1 MEAMRSHL
9 QRPDVQVNA
18 LAYLLNLVVE
28 GPEYRPLVLAH
39 PSMLSTCVVDSVNSM
54 AATGEKKHI
63 RMKLSH
69 ILVSQNFSGATGTRQ

>member
-9 QRPDVQVNA
+9 PRPDVQVNA

-39 PSMLSTCVVDSVNSM
+39 PSVLSTCVVDAANSM
-54 AATGEKKHI
+54 AAPGEKKHI
-63 RMKLSH
+63 RIKRLSF
-69 ILVSQNFSGATGTRQ
+69 LTRPAF